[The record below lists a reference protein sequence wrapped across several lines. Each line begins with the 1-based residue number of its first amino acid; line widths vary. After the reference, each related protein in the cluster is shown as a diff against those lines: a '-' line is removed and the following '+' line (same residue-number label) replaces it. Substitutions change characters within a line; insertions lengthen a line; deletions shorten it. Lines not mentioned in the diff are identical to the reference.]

1 METLPETI
9 NSGLCRKGNN
19 TKSRKKEL
27 KQDTKGP
34 LGEGPSGEWVGG
46 GLDRS
51 VRLIQST
58 NAYLVAF
65 TGQTP
70 L

>member
-46 GLDRS
+46 GLAETEVSD
-51 VRLIQST
+51 
-58 NAYLVAF
+58 
-65 TGQTP
+65 
-70 L
+70 